1 MNRKQTGV
9 NQDGRQPFREAY
21 HDRSGGTVHLGARTI
36 PVPKTISPEAQ
47 QYLATPPWGDSAP
60 PPNVPLW
67 ELRATF
73 DSMFNVLT
81 EMARSIYPVKIEEQ
95 RIGGIRSDL
104 VSSTGVGEGKQG
116 RVLINLHGG
125 GFVLGSPPALVEAIP
140 IANLTKTPVI
150 TVDYRLA
157 PEHPFPAAID
167 DIVAVYKELLKAY
180 QPNNIGV
187 LGSSAGA
194 ILTGETAVRL
204 HQLGL
209 PLLAALGVFSGSG
222 DLSDFGDSMAMYTL
236 FGFSGELLRPFE
248 DSASEVN
255 AYLGGHDANDP
266 VVSPIHA
273 DLRGFPPTL
282 LITGRRDFLLSATT
296 IFHRA
301 LRRSGGEAE
310 LVVFEAMPHCHW
322 LAVHLPESKEALEIM
337 ADFFDR
343 KLGR

>member
-1 MNRKQTGV
+1 MADSHSERPITI
-9 NQDGRQPFREAY
+9 
-21 HDRSGGTVHLGARTI
+21 DRDGTVHLGARRI
-36 PVPKTISPEAQ
+36 PVPKTISPDAQ
-47 QYLATPPWGDSAP
+47 QYLATPPWGDSTTR
-60 PPNVPLW
+60 PNVPLW

-73 DSMFNVLT
+73 DSMFKVLT

-95 RIGGIRSDL
+95 RIGEIQTYL
-104 VSSTGVGEGKQG
+104 VSPTGVEEGKQE
-116 RVLINLHGG
+116 RLLINLHGG
-125 GFVLGSPPALVEAIP
+125 GFVLGSPPELVEAIP
-140 IANLTKTPVI
+140 IANLAKTRVI

-167 DIVAVYKELLKAY
+167 DIVAVYQELLKTY
-180 QPNNIGV
+180 RPRNIGV
-187 LGSSAGA
+187 FGSSAGA
-194 ILTGETAVRL
+194 ILTAESAVRFR
-204 HQLGL
+204 QLGL
-209 PLLAALGVFSGSG
+209 PLPAALGVFSGSG

-236 FGFSGELLRPFE
+236 FGFWGELLRPLD

-255 AYLGGHDANDP
+255 AYLGGHDPKDP

-273 DLRGFPPTL
+273 DLTGFPPTL
-282 LITGRRDFLLSATT
+282 LITGTRDFLLSATT

-301 LRRSGGEAE
+301 LRRSGVEAE

-343 KLGR
+343 KLGL